1 MNKNNYNKKGFT
13 LIELLV
19 VLGIF
24 VLLISAT
31 TWIFITSLR
40 STNIIWDQLEAQSD
54 GRSVI
59 KTIVDEARRAEES
72 STGSFPIDTADDN
85 ELIFYAN
92 VDSDSKR
99 ERVHFWL
106 TSTTLKRGIIKPS
119 GSPLAY
125 NLVDE
130 EIKDLANY
138 VVNIGEG
145 IPLFRYYDE
154 FYSGT
159 STPLMTPASST
170 QIQVI
175 SVQLKLEKDSSK
187 TPVPLN
193 LESSVQI
200 RNLKSN

>member
-1 MNKNNYNKKGFT
+1 MSRAVHNPKGFT

-19 VLGIF
+19 VMGIF
-24 VLLISAT
+24 GLLISAV

-72 STGSFPIDTADDN
+72 STGSFPIDTAEDN
-85 ELIFYAN
+85 EFIFYAN

-99 ERVHFWL
+99 EKVHFWL

-119 GSPLAY
+119 GNPLTY
-125 NLVDE
+125 NPVDE
-130 EIKDLANY
+130 VVKDLANY
-138 VVNIGEG
+138 VVNIDEG

-154 FYSGT
+154 SYSGT
-159 STPLMTPASST
+159 STPLTTPASNALVH
-170 QIQVI
+170 VI
-175 SVQLKLEKDSSK
+175 SIQLKLEKDPDK

-193 LESSVQI
+193 LESAVQI
-200 RNLKSN
+200 RNLKNN